1 MNTYRKVEMSILNL
15 LQDPNRMEI
24 VLTTD
29 ILFCDE
35 FGKLGYDLL
44 ETIDI
49 ILRKV
54 RDCNIYLGDALF
66 I

>member
-44 ETIDI
+44 
-49 ILRKV
+49 
-54 RDCNIYLGDALF
+54 
-66 I
+66 